1 MKRQGFLLLA
11 LLPTIAAGS
20 AGPEEQLSP
29 AQQGIRAAQTSIA
42 KTPDKFQPYNDLAAA
57 LTLRARES
65 SDLTYCQQA
74 QNAVDE
80 SLRLAPNNPEAQ
92 RAQVQVL
99 LCKQEYAEALD
110 KARVLNRR
118 SPDDVPTWGY
128 IANAATALGDYDEA
142 EKAAQWMLDLRPGN
156 VPGLLCG
163 AALRKVYGDI
173 DGALEFLSQAYQE
186 TPPFETEEVAWIL
199 THMADLQLIA
209 GKPDLAEKLLRQA
222 LTVFPGYYLALEDSG
237 RVRAAQHRYAEAV
250 NLLKER
256 NRVSPSPQSFY
267 TLAEAL
273 EQTGK
278 ASEARLD
285 YAEFEGQAR
294 RRIEQPYN
302 ANRELVFYY
311 TDHTANAA
319 EALRIARIEMS
330 HRHDVNTLDAYA
342 WALYTNRAYNEARA
356 QIEKALSI
364 GTRDAALYYHAGAIA
379 AQQKH
384 STAAARYLKQ
394 SLELNPFS
402 EHAAAVR
409 EALSHL
415 EGPSAVAAARQ
426 SQP

>member
-1 MKRQGFLLLA
+1 MRLGWLA
-11 LLPTIAAGS
+11 TLVLLPPTAGGGLGL
-20 AGPEEQLSP
+20 AGQLSP
-29 AQQGIRAAQTSIA
+29 AQQKIQAAHTAIA
-42 KTPDKFQPYNDLAAA
+42 KAPDKSQPYNDLATA

-74 QNAVDE
+74 QDAVDE
-80 SLRLAPNNPEAQ
+80 SLRLAPNNPEGQ
-92 RAQVQVL
+92 RAQVRVL
-99 LCKQEYAEALD
+99 LCKREYVEARE
-110 KARVLNRR
+110 KARALNRR
-118 SPDDVPTWGY
+118 TPDDVPIWGY
-128 IANAATALGDYDEA
+128 IAEAATALGDYEEA
-142 EKAAQWMLDLRPGN
+142 EKAAQWMLNLRPGN

-186 TPPFETEEVAWIL
+186 TPPFETEEVARIL

-209 GKPDLAEKLLRQA
+209 GKPDLAEKLLGQA
-222 LTVFPGYYLALEDSG
+222 LTVLPGYYLALEDSA

-256 NRVSPSPQSFY
+256 NRVSPSPQSIY
-267 TLAEAL
+267 ALAGAL
-273 EQTGK
+273 EQAGK
-278 ASEARLD
+278 ASEARVD

-342 WALYTNRAYNEARA
+342 WALHANRADTEART

-364 GTRDAALYYHAGAIA
+364 GIRDATIFYHAGAIT
-379 AQQKH
+379 AQQKQ
-384 STAAARYLKQ
+384 STTAARYLKQ

-402 EHAAAVR
+402 EHAAAAR